1 MYTAVQSKI
10 WSTLGKVDEITNII
24 IDEFVQ
30 YAVDHGISSPQ
41 SEIVANTIV
50 TLSSVNIRG
59 KIIAKLRK
67 VCNFSNFNYINC
79 LLFLS
84 ANQVYFFSG
93 NCKNIIKGY

>member
-10 WSTLGKVDEITNII
+10 WNTLGKVDEITNII

-67 VCNFSNFNYINC
+67 VKIFIIFIILIIYYV
-79 LLFLS
+79 FG
-84 ANQVYFFSG
+84 ANQVFFSSG
-93 NCKNIIKGY
+93 HYKNIIKGY

>member
-1 MYTAVQSKI
+1 LYTAVQSKI

-67 VCNFSNFNYINC
+67 VCNFIILIILVVYYILVLINFVS
-79 LLFLS
+79 FR
-84 ANQVYFFSG
+84 
-93 NCKNIIKGY
+93 